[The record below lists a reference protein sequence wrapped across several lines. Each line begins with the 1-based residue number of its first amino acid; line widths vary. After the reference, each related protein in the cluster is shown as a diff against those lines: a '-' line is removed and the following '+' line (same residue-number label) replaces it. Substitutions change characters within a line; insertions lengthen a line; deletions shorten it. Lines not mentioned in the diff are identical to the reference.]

1 MKRFT
6 LLAALIAA
14 LHLTPAMAGGGRNAE
29 TWDRPGVGVPV
40 QFQSENGGAF
50 RPRILIVQTDTG
62 LLRADLPA
70 TSDSVRSEDRV
81 DLSDLPLLG
90 SLFRQRVAP
99 EDASKG
105 VPVGMLF
112 RDGDTLFLE
121 ASGWVQR
128 LSGPPVV
135 LSTYVPQLGSVSYGL
150 GRLDFRPSAD
160 AAPGRDVPVGRAFLI
175 DGKLF
180 LASPGNGVQGLG
192 SVVLERF

>member
-6 LLAALIAA
+6 LLAALVAA
-14 LHLTPAMAGGGRNAE
+14 LHVTPAVSGGGRNAE

-40 QFQSENGGAF
+40 RFQSENGGAF
-50 RPRILIVQTDTG
+50 RPRVLIVQTDTG
-62 LLRADLPA
+62 LLHADLPA
-70 TSDSVRSEDRV
+70 TSDSVQSEDRV
-81 DLSDLPLLG
+81 DLSGLPLLG

-121 ASGWVQR
+121 ASGWMQR
-128 LSGPPVV
+128 LSSLPVV

-150 GRLDFRPSAD
+150 GPLDYRTSSD
-160 AAPGRDVPVGRAFLI
+160 AVPGLDVPVGRAFLI

-180 LASPGNGVQGLG
+180 LASQGNAVQGLE